1 MKKSFLLFASVLSL
15 ALVVPSGVYAA
26 VSISDL
32 SDADQGK
39 TVDVSGYFVNTFL
52 SDDYDCM
59 SGR

>member
-1 MKKSFLLFASVLSL
+1 MKKFLLLFASVLSL
-15 ALVVPSGVYAA
+15 ALAAPSRTYAA
-26 VSISDL
+26 VSVSDL